1 MSEKR
6 RAKLV
11 EFWRKQIRPLAI
23 IIMVVFA
30 FRSSVADWN
39 DVPTQSMEPTL
50 LVGDRIFVNRLA
62 YDLKIPFTTWHI
74 AEWSAPARGDIV
86 VFFNPDDGKRMVK
99 RIIGV
104 PGDRIAM
111 IGNRLFINGAPAPI
125 QPQPWGPVGSADLAD
140 PPPHVFA
147 TEQIGAANHAIM
159 VQPEQ
164 RAVRS
169 FNELTVPADQY
180 FVMGDNRDNSRDS
193 RFWGFVPRD
202 KILGKALGVAF
213 SLDHD
218 AHYLPR
224 WERFFRDVD

>member
-1 MSEKR
+1 MTSKR
-6 RAKLV
+6 RAKLLDL
-11 EFWRKQIRPLAI
+11 WRKQIRPIVIIVTVVLAL
-23 IIMVVFA
+23 
-30 FRSSVADWN
+30 RSSVADWN

-62 YDLKIPFTTWHI
+62 YDLKIPFTTWHV
-74 AEWSAPARGDIV
+74 AEWGGPARGDIV

-111 IGNRLFINGAPAPI
+111 QGNRLLINGVPAPI
-125 QPQPWGPVGSADLAD
+125 QPQTAGPVGGDDLAD
-140 PPPHVFA
+140 PSPHVFA
-147 TEQIGAANHAIM
+147 TEQIGAASHAVM
-159 VQPEQ
+159 AQPTR
-164 RAVRS
+164 RAMRS
-169 FNELTVPADQY
+169 FDEVIVPASQY

-193 RFWGFVPRD
+193 RFWGFVPRE
-202 KILGKALGVAF
+202 KVLGKALGVAF

-224 WERFFRDVD
+224 WKRFLRDVE